1 MIASLSGDVVAMVEV
16 VEAVAIDVDETV
28 TVDVDSCSPKAT
40 EEMLERTCFARPERS
55 VVVDFS
61 AEGAIEVAAQDC
73 DASKEHDSGDVD

>member
-40 EEMLERTCFARPERS
+40 EEMLERTCLLDR
-55 VVVDFS
+55 
-61 AEGAIEVAAQDC
+61 
-73 DASKEHDSGDVD
+73 KEA